1 MARLFGFVV
10 VGALGTV
17 LAAGAAAPS
26 SPPLVSYRLVGRGKP
41 LPAQIDSGPCPQGRT
56 ATAIAGRS
64 GRRVGTAYLCVLTIA
79 KVEDSGGHLRRIT
92 QTVRETDSLPA
103 GAIVSR
109 QRQVF
114 AFSRDGLR
122 SSAAFRGRVVGGTG
136 RYARASGT
144 LSGGGPTVDGV
155 ADWRI
160 TVRLRIEK

>member
-17 LAAGAAAPS
+17 LTAGAAAPS
-26 SPPLVSYRLVGRGKP
+26 STSLVSYRLVGRGKP

-56 ATAIAGRS
+56 TIAIAGRS

-79 KVEDSGGHLRRIT
+79 RVEDSGGDLRRIT

-114 AFSRDGLR
+114 AFSRDGRR
-122 SSAAFRGRVVGGTG
+122 SSAVFRGRVVGGTR
-136 RYARASGT
+136 RYAHASGT
-144 LSGGGPTVDGV
+144 LSGGGPAIDGA

-160 TVRLRIEK
+160 TVRLQ